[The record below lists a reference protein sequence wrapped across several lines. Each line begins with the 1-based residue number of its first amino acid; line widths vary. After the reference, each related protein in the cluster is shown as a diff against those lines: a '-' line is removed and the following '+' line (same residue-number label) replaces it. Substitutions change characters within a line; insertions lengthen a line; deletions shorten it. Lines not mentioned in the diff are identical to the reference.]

1 MHAPDAS
8 IDPNLSTILARQSCF
23 EGLESQIIDD
33 LARHTLSAHY
43 ERDQIVLMEG
53 EPCTGLGIVHTG
65 RLKAVRLSVAGREQI
80 LSILRPGEIFNAA
93 SVLADV
99 PNPVTILTLESADL
113 WFIARESLTL
123 LQERYPSLTRVI
135 ARNLARRVLALVD
148 LVEDLSLR
156 TVEMRLARQLLT
168 NAQGNAV
175 QREAWAT
182 QAEISARLG
191 TVTYVLN
198 RTLRGLEEEGLIR
211 VERDEITILDVE
223 GLAARAEPR

>member
-1 MHAPDAS
+1 MHAPDTS
-8 IDPNLSTILARQSCF
+8 TDPNLATILASQSC
-23 EGLESQIIDD
+23 
-33 LARHTLSAHY
+33 
-43 ERDQIVLMEG
+43 
-53 EPCTGLGIVHTG
+53 
-65 RLKAVRLSVAGREQI
+65 
-80 LSILRPGEIFNAA
+80 
-93 SVLADV
+93 DV
-99 PNPVTILTLESADL
+99 PNPVTILALESTDL

-123 LQERYPSLTRVI
+123 LQERYPGLTRVI